1 MRYLRGNVSGSGDL
15 TKRCPRSVPGFTLIE
30 MVVVV
35 GLVLVILGLLLP
47 AAGTIWNERRQS
59 EAENALQGLL
69 MTTRAHAMQANSV
82 ESGLFAFVDEAGA
95 QHLVSIE
102 RVDKSDPVRQNLF
115 PVWQNVFE
123 ITGGRDHLLPAPMR
137 VMPRYAVDDPEGVN
151 DSWRVFSAVELANDS
166 FDDPPEDLTQR
177 HRNFFTLVFTTDGH
191 MTAGR
196 DVLIL
201 DKDANEDGTGDRTGL
216 AVGGTTE
223 NPDFPIVNQYYP
235 DDGGEPEPL
244 DPDDPTVGVP
254 DSPLDG
260 TALVAGDDNV
270 AINFPSVRGV
280 LVYDDVAFR
289 ELLTSEKRGF
299 MLRESQPLY
308 LSRWTGAVVRGSV
321 EGEVGGEE

>member
-1 MRYLRGNVSGSGDL
+1 MRYPRGNVNGSGDL
-15 TKRCPRSVPGFTLIE
+15 TKRCPGSVPGFTLIE

-47 AAGTIWNERRQS
+47 AAGTMWNQRKQS
-59 EAENALQGLL
+59 EAENTLQGLL
-69 MTTRAHAMQANSV
+69 MTTRAHAMANTV

-102 RVDKSDPVRQNLF
+102 RVDKNN

-137 VMPRYAVDDPEGVN
+137 VMPRYAVDNPEGVT
-151 DSWRVFSAVELANDS
+151 DGWRVFSAVELANDS

-191 MTAGR
+191 MTASR

-201 DKDANEDGTGDRTGL
+201 DKDANDDGTGDRTGI
-216 AVGGTTE
+216 AVGGTTT
-223 NPDFPIVNQYYP
+223 NPDFPIVTQYYP
-235 DDGGEPEPL
+235 RDDSTPL
-244 DPDDPTVGVP
+244 PFDPDDPAVGVP
-254 DSPLDG
+254 DPNVDEDG
-260 TALVAGDDNV
+260 SALVTGDDNV

-289 ELLTSEKRGF
+289 ELLIEEKRGF
-299 MLRESQPLY
+299 VLRESQPFY